1 MKEVKV
7 IIAAN
12 FGDEGKGLMTDYF
25 CNKCD
30 NPIVV
35 RFNSGAQAGHTVVTP
50 DGNRHVF
57 GHFGS
62 GTFNNTPTFLSK
74 YFVVNPLSFLKE
86 LNELMKIGLNPQI
99 YVDDECLITTPYDM
113 IINQIVEIFRGKN
126 NHGSCGL
133 GFNETLVRNSKD
145 RFKLKV
151 KDILD
156 INLNKTKVYEILMD
170 IKNHYVNK
178 RLKEL
183 GVNNID
189 NEFKSILENNN
200 LIFNFIEDI
209 QDFIKDIKITSFK
222 EINRKFTTLIFEGA
236 QGLMLHENYKYF
248 PHVTHSK
255 TGIENVI
262 ELLNEVYS
270 EFSNEAKNKVNI
282 EVIYVTRSY
291 LTRHGAGPLP
301 GELNCAP
308 YNKIVD
314 LTNIP
319 NRFQGCLRF
328 ALLDLDLLNENIY
341 NDFNKVINSGY
352 NIRKSLA
359 ITCLDQIDNFAK
371 YIFDNSLK
379 ESNLNT
385 FINNVINKIKPY
397 RYYLSKGASR
407 ATIEMVEN

>member
-7 IIAAN
+7 IIGAN

-62 GTFNNTPTFLSK
+62 GTFNNTPIFLSK

-209 QDFIKDIKITSFK
+209 
-222 EINRKFTTLIFEGA
+222 
-236 QGLMLHENYKYF
+236 
-248 PHVTHSK
+248 
-255 TGIENVI
+255 
-262 ELLNEVYS
+262 
-270 EFSNEAKNKVNI
+270 
-282 EVIYVTRSY
+282 
-291 LTRHGAGPLP
+291 
-301 GELNCAP
+301 
-308 YNKIVD
+308 
-314 LTNIP
+314 
-319 NRFQGCLRF
+319 
-328 ALLDLDLLNENIY
+328 
-341 NDFNKVINSGY
+341 
-352 NIRKSLA
+352 
-359 ITCLDQIDNFAK
+359 
-371 YIFDNSLK
+371 
-379 ESNLNT
+379 
-385 FINNVINKIKPY
+385 
-397 RYYLSKGASR
+397 
-407 ATIEMVEN
+407 

>member
-7 IIAAN
+7 IIGAN

-86 LNELMKIGLNPQI
+86 LNELREKGVNPQI

-113 IINQIVEIFRGKN
+113 IINQIVEVFRGKN

-145 RFKLKV
+145 GFKLKV

-156 INLNKTKVYEILMD
+156 MNLNQTKVYEILMN
-170 IKNHYVNK
+170 IKNHYVTE

-183 GVNNID
+183 RVNNID

-209 QDFIKDIKITSFK
+209 KKFIKNIKIISFK
-222 EINRKFTTLIFEGA
+222 EINRNFTTLIFEGA

-262 ELLNEVYS
+262 EILNEVYS
-270 EFSNEAKNKVNI
+270 EFSNEVKNKVNI
-282 EVIYVTRSY
+282 EVIYITRSY

-301 GELNCAP
+301 GELNYAP

-341 NDFNKVINSGY
+341 NDFSKAINSGY
-352 NIRKSLA
+352 NIRKSVA
-359 ITCLDQIDNFAK
+359 ITCLDQIDTSAK
-371 YIFDNSLK
+371 YILKKEFKEDNI
-379 ESNLNT
+379 SN
-385 FINNVINKIKPY
+385 FIDDIINKINPY
-397 RYYLSKGASR
+397 KCYLSSGASR
-407 ATIEMVEN
+407 EKIQIK

>member
-1 MKEVKV
+1 M
-7 IIAAN
+7 
-12 FGDEGKGLMTDYF
+12 
-25 CNKCD
+25 
-30 NPIVV
+30 
-35 RFNSGAQAGHTVVTP
+35 TP
-50 DGNRHVF
+50 DGKRHVF

-62 GTFNNTPTFLSK
+62 GTFNNIPTFLSK

-86 LNELMKIGLNPQI
+86 LEELKNKGLNPKI
-99 YVDDECLITTPYDM
+99 YLDDECLITTPYDM
-113 IINQIVEIFRGKN
+113 IINQTVEIFRGKN

-145 RFKLKV
+145 GFKLKV

-156 INLNKTKVYEILMD
+156 MNINKTKVYEILMN
-170 IKNHYVNK
+170 IKNNYVNK

-209 QDFIKDIKITSFK
+209 KEFIKYIKVTSFK

-248 PHVTHSK
+248 PYVTHSK

-270 EFSNEAKNKVNI
+270 EFSNEVKNKVNI
-282 EVIYVTRSY
+282 EAIYITRSY

-301 GELNCAP
+301 KELNCAP

-319 NRFQGCLRF
+319 NRFQGSLRF

-341 NDFNKVINSGY
+341 NDFNKAINSNY
-352 NIRKSLA
+352 NITKSLA
-359 ITCLDQIDNFAK
+359 ITCLDQIDDFAK
-371 YIFDNSLK
+371 YILKREFKEDNISK
-379 ESNLNT
+379 
-385 FINNVINKIKPY
+385 FIDDIINKINPY
-397 RYYLSKGASR
+397 KCYLSSGVSR
-407 ATIEMVEN
+407 DKIQIK

>member
-7 IIAAN
+7 IIGSN

-50 DGNRHVF
+50 DGKRHVF

-62 GTFNNTPTFLSK
+62 GTFNDTPTFLSK

-86 LNELMKIGLNPQI
+86 LNELREKGVNPQI

-113 IINQIVEIFRGKN
+113 IINQIVEVFRGKN

-145 RFKLKV
+145 GFKLKV

-156 INLNKTKVYEILMD
+156 MNLNQTKVYEILMN
-170 IKNHYVNK
+170 IKNHYVTE

-183 GVNNID
+183 RVNNID

-209 QDFIKDIKITSFK
+209 KKFIKNIKIISFK
-222 EINRKFTTLIFEGA
+222 EINRNFTTLIFEGA

-262 ELLNEVYS
+262 EILNEVYS
-270 EFSNEAKNKVNI
+270 EFSNEVKNKVNI
-282 EVIYVTRSY
+282 EVIYITRSY

-301 GELNCAP
+301 GELNYAP

-341 NDFNKVINSGY
+341 NDFSKAINSGY
-352 NIRKSLA
+352 NIRKSVA
-359 ITCLDQIDNFAK
+359 ITCLDQIDISAK
-371 YIFDNSLK
+371 YILKKEFKEDNI
-379 ESNLNT
+379 SN
-385 FINNVINKIKPY
+385 FIKDIINNITPY
-397 RYYLSKGASR
+397 KCYLSSGASR
-407 ATIEMVEN
+407 EKIQIK